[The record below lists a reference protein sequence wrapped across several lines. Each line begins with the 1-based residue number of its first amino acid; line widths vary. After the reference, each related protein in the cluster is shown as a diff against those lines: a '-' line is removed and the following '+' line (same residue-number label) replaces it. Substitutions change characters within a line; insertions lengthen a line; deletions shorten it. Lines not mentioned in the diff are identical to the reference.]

1 MECARAPFAPGKSL
15 SACVRAN
22 QARSAGARDPRS
34 PKRVLPSRAM
44 NATRPTPHGTPTAPV
59 RYLPFELRVLAELPR
74 FLAATRSLPHDWPRG
89 DGHAVVVIPG
99 YGMTDPTTWAL
110 RRALTQLGYVAHG
123 WGLGRNVGVRRGLVD
138 ALHARIDTLATGT
151 GGPVSL
157 VGWSLGGVYAR
168 ELARARPERVR
179 RVFTLGSPFSG
190 EPQANTIDHLR
201 ALFTRRPV
209 TLDRPAFDRRRPAPP
224 VPCIA
229 MHTKTDGVVDWRCSL
244 EDPGPHTENVEVRGS
259 HAGLVCNLEVLRVLA
274 YRLPR

>member
-1 MECARAPFAPGKSL
+1 M
-15 SACVRAN
+15 
-22 QARSAGARDPRS
+22 S
-34 PKRVLPSRAM
+34 PS
-44 NATRPTPHGTPTAPV
+44 RPTPHGIPTAPV
-59 RYLPFELRVLAELPR
+59 RYLPLELRVLGELPR
-74 FLAATRSLPHDWPRG
+74 FLAATRALPHDWPRG

-110 RRALTQLGYVAHG
+110 RRALTQLGYAAHG

-138 ALHARIDTLATGT
+138 ALHARLDALVRDA

-157 VGWSLGGVYAR
+157 VGWSLGGVFAR

-190 EPQANTIDHLR
+190 DPDANTIDHARKVL
-201 ALFTRRPV
+201 ARRPV
-209 TLDRPAFDRRRPAPP
+209 VRDAAAVAAFDRRRPAPP

-229 MHTKTDGVVDWRCSL
+229 MHTKTDGIVDWRCSL

-274 YRLPR
+274 YRLS